1 MRKFAFIVILLI
13 AAVAACDRPPTP
25 KEVPIDH
32 SNTDHSR
39 MDHGSLQS
47 SPGAA
52 DAPYELQFID
62 SMIAH
67 HQGAIDMARFVA
79 TRAQHEELKAL
90 AANIITDQQRDI
102 ERMQEWR
109 SKWFGTAAPAV
120 NLNFPGMMEG
130 MHGMDLEK
138 LDPLK
143 ANAFDLEFIRQMI
156 PHHEGAVTMAKDALQ
171 KETNAEIK
179 ALSQE
184 IIKAQENEIGEMKQW
199 QAEWSK

>member
-1 MRKFAFIVILLI
+1 
-13 AAVAACDRPPTP
+13 
-25 KEVPIDH
+25 
-32 SNTDHSR
+32 
-39 MDHGSLQS
+39 
-47 SPGAA
+47 
-52 DAPYELQFID
+52 
-62 SMIAH
+62 
-67 HQGAIDMARFVA
+67 
-79 TRAQHEELKAL
+79 
-90 AANIITDQQRDI
+90 
-102 ERMQEWR
+102 MQEWR